1 MKRLT
6 LLVLLLVAA
15 LPLMAQDMIVRRDGS
30 VVQAKILE
38 VSSSEIKYKKFAKPD
53 GPLFVL
59 KTSEIISINYEDGEV
74 ERYDQVAEPA
84 PQAAPQAATAP
95 KGTPEEPLFIEVG
108 PDANNPRLLE
118 KYNWP
123 RVRSLKNGASGRA
136 VQKYHYKFGF
146 TKNSVLSSADLEIAF
161 ERGEWYA
168 LYSNTTPSFEYSIK
182 ITNKT
187 DRTIYID
194 LSKSFRIN
202 PDGSSRTYYDGS
214 KQTSVT
220 NAGSTGIGIHL
231 GHGIS
236 IGGGGTSATTTTYTN
251 ERFLV
256 IPPHSNGY
264 LATLKRTDNTIIAHG
279 EEFYRGA
286 IRYTL
291 PREVMKGEVRNYSES
306 DSPGFI
312 RYTITY
318 SKEPDFSTY
327 SELEMNLFIQ
337 QVLGLG
343 YYEMQYDHDNCII
356 GFMAY

>member
-1 MKRLT
+1 MKQTTT
-6 LLVLLLVAA
+6 LLLALLAA
-15 LPLMAQDMIVRRDGS
+15 VPLFAQDIIVRRDGS
-30 VVQAKILE
+30 VVQSKIVE
-38 VSSSEIKYKKFAKPD
+38 VSSSEIKYKKLSKPD
-53 GPLFVL
+53 GPIFVL
-59 KTSEIISINYEDGEV
+59 KTSEIISINYADGEV
-74 ERYDQVAEPA
+74 ERYDQVAEPT
-84 PQAAPQAATAP
+84 PQTASAP

-108 PDANNPRLLE
+108 PDANNLRLLE

-161 ERGEWYA
+161 ERGEWYP

-187 DRTIYID
+187 DKPLYID

-236 IGGGGTSATTTTYTN
+236 IGGGGTSATTTTYFN

-264 LATLKRTDNTIIAHG
+264 LATLKRTENTIIAHG

-327 SELEMNLFIQ
+327 SELKMNLFIQ